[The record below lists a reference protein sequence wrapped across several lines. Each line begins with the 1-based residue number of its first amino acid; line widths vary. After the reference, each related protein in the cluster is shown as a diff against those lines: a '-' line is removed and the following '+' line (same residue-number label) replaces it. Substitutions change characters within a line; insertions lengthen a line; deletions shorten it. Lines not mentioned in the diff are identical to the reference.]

1 LPLIA
6 RREDRLA
13 VFDRIDVNSAR
24 AAAGAAVAIIDDVRM
39 TTTDPVDTGSTHP
52 RFARGRFALREYVT
66 GFDDCWST
74 TVLPDAP
81 VAVLAAADRLAAVD
95 LDTGAVDVYPIG
107 GDLSVRAMV
116 GLTGRRILAVR
127 FDRIE
132 MFHLDGSA
140 RRVRPIRRWT
150 IRSESSVLDVSATA
164 TGSRFV
170 VAAGDRFYLGDVESR
185 RRLVCVESPDETFY
199 GSAGCLAAYVS
210 PDGGTLAVGRVGSID
225 VHTGGPGGAGGE
237 PLRRIHDLSLN
248 TKGYAVL
255 SIGMSPDGRR
265 LVAGDDYATSA
276 LFDLHAGTRAGLSEG
291 GKVVAVKW
299 TPDGGTCALVM
310 LTRTVGL
317 LDPSGRL
324 QAELSPDE
332 AGTYYFL
339 GGGWAGDDRFVVGTE
354 HGKVLAWSHEA
365 EDQRQDPVASAG

>member
-1 LPLIA
+1 
-6 RREDRLA
+6 
-13 VFDRIDVNSAR
+13 V
-24 AAAGAAVAIIDDVRM
+24 GAIIHNVRM
-39 TTTDPVDTGSTHP
+39 TTDDPVGTEAASAQ
-52 RFARGRFALREYVT
+52 RFARGRFALREHVT
-66 GFDDCWST
+66 GLDDCWST
-74 TVLPDAP
+74 TVLPDVP
-81 VAVLAAADRLAAVD
+81 IAVLAGADRIAAVD
-95 LDTGAVDVYPIG
+95 LDTGAVDAYPIG
-107 GDLSVRAMV
+107 GDLTVRAMV
-116 GLTGRRILAVR
+116 GLTGRRVLAVR
-127 FDRIE
+127 FDCIE

-140 RRVRPIRRWT
+140 RRLRPVRRWT

-210 PDGGTLAVGRVGSID
+210 PEGGTLAVGRVGSVD
-225 VHTGGPGGAGGE
+225 VHTGGTGGTGGE
-237 PLRRIHDLSLN
+237 LRRIHDLSLN

-255 SIGMSPDGRR
+255 SIGISPDGRR

-276 LFDLHAGTRAGLSEG
+276 LFDLHAGTRTELSEG
-291 GKVVAVKW
+291 AKVVGAKW
-299 TPDGGTCALVM
+299 TPDGGTCAVVM

-324 QAELSPDE
+324 QAELTPDE
-332 AGTYYFL
+332 PGTYYFL

-354 HGKVLAWSHEA
+354 HGKVLVWTHEA
-365 EDQRQDPVASAG
+365 QDQRQNLVGPAG